1 MLINQRHY
9 NPGLQGTQ
17 QPPPSHPTFCKV
29 NQKLQKKHF
38 YWFSPFPLYFLLIR
52 SAAFSFLFL
61 PFFYIYIK
69 SCIYVS
75 VCQQR
80 QEALKPL
87 QFLSYCVILVIY
99 SSNQTLKQVI
109 IIKDYIE
116 QILHMKPYFLNKYLL
131 LLITSIS

>member
-17 QPPPSHPTFCKV
+17 HPPHPSF
-29 NQKLQKKHF
+29 LQSKSKIVEET
-38 YWFSPFPLYFLLIR
+38 FLLVQPLSPLLLTNQI
-52 SAAFSFLFL
+52 SCIQFFVSS
-61 PFFYIYIK
+61 FFYIYIK